1 MGKTL
6 LFIHGCD
13 QESPPGV
20 ADDDAR
26 LREYICP
33 ENNEDIQRL
42 EQLLEKPELFRRTPD
57 GQKPPQ

>member
-26 LREYICP
+26 LREYIDSINRDWLAGLSRGLVLARSQP
-33 ENNEDIQRL
+33 VSD
-42 EQLLEKPELFRRTPD
+42 D
-57 GQKPPQ
+57 